1 MQDVLRAAIE
11 RSGNDSLCSFLKHA
25 LGDLRL
31 GAVSY
36 VKIESTQLLVGEVAL
51 RIGEP
56 PSPLE
61 WQSLVRSLQAAARSE
76 ENTAKYAAMA
86 LASVEET
93 AEWEFGR
100 YQTAMMARLAV
111 GAAMVVAEYF
121 KHVTVPV
128 DNEEQHER
136 QEREQQERSRLELA
150 TLQVALLLVQ
160 AAVQSATSSRA
171 APVFAAKQFQ
181 HLMRWLEE

>member
-1 MQDVLRAAIE
+1 MDDVLRGAIE
-11 RSGNDSLCSFLKHA
+11 RSDKNALCFFLKHA

-61 WQSLVRSLQAAARSE
+61 WQSLGRSLQAAARSE
-76 ENTAKYAAMA
+76 ENTARYAAMA
-86 LASVEET
+86 LASAEET

-100 YQTAMMARLAV
+100 YQTAMTARLAV
-111 GAAMVVAEYF
+111 GAAMVVAECF
-121 KHVTVPV
+121 KQVAIPA
-128 DNEEQHER
+128 DSEDQHER
-136 QEREQQERSRLELA
+136 QQREQQERSRLELA
-150 TLQVALLLVQ
+150 ALHVSLLLVQ
-160 AAVQSATSSRA
+160 AAVQSATSSRV
-171 APVFAAKQFQ
+171 APLFAAKQLE
-181 HLMRWLEE
+181 HLMGWFGE